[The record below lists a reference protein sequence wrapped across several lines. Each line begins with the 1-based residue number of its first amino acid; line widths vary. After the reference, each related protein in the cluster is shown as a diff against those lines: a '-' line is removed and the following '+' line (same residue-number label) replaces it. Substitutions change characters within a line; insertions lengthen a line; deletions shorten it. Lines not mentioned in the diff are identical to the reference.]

1 MALFQNNVELNEI
14 ADHIF
19 ILLDIKTLSNL
30 ENINTIWSRQ
40 FRDPKLWLKLCMKK
54 EAKWFKYRAQDS
66 NQNLIQYEQA
76 NFQWYQLLEGLDNSP
91 NEELKESLLS
101 HFKIRFKT
109 ASKLNGSFTSIYSNP
124 FAFAAKSGNLALAKY
139 IVTNT
144 DPFKKMKR
152 SAMIDIEQGEIL
164 DDEIIPFD
172 PSLIPIHT
180 AAMFGQVEVV
190 KFLMETYSHLNDT
203 VDEFNHTPI
212 EYAIIKDHRNV
223 LKLLL
228 SFPMKGIIKKKALNL
243 ALAKPSYTMAFKIYK
258 WRTACIIFERVLHY
272 ERGGYHIILTILI
285 ILFFIISIMILIKFP
300 CEYYCLQSLNRG
312 GSPTSV
318 LCQMGL
324 W

>member
-30 ENINTIWSRQ
+30 ENINTIWSRHL
-40 FRDPKLWLKLCMKK
+40 RDPKLWLKLCMKK
-54 EAKWFKYRAQDS
+54 EAKRFKHLAQDS
-66 NQNLIQYEQA
+66 NQNSVQYEQA

-109 ASKLNGSFTSIYSNP
+109 ASKLIGSFTSIYSNP
-124 FAFAAKSGNLALAKY
+124 FAFAAKCGNLALAKY

-152 SAMIDIEQGEIL
+152 SAMIDIEQGEVL
-164 DDEIIPFD
+164 NDEIIPFD

-180 AAMFGQVEVV
+180 AAMSGQVEVV
-190 KFLMETYSHLNDT
+190 KFLMETYSHLNEAL
-203 VDEFNHTPI
+203 DEFNHTPI
-212 EYAIIKDHRNV
+212 EYAIIKGHTKI

-228 SFPMKGIIKKKALNL
+228 SFPMKGIIKKKAFNL
-243 ALAKPSYTMAFKIYK
+243 ALAKPSYSMAFKIYK
-258 WRTACIIFERVLHY
+258 WRTACIIFDRVVHY
-272 ERGGYHIILTILI
+272 ERWGCFIVPTTLI
-285 ILFFIISIMILIKFP
+285 VLFLIYSMVVFVKFIS
-300 CEYYCLQSLNRG
+300 EYYCLQSLNSG

-318 LCQMGL
+318 LCKMGL

>member
-1 MALFQNNVELNEI
+1 
-14 ADHIF
+14 
-19 ILLDIKTLSNL
+19 
-30 ENINTIWSRQ
+30 
-40 FRDPKLWLKLCMKK
+40 
-54 EAKWFKYRAQDS
+54 
-66 NQNLIQYEQA
+66 
-76 NFQWYQLLEGLDNSP
+76 
-91 NEELKESLLS
+91 
-101 HFKIRFKT
+101 
-109 ASKLNGSFTSIYSNP
+109 
-124 FAFAAKSGNLALAKY
+124 
-139 IVTNT
+139 
-144 DPFKKMKR
+144 MKR

-212 EYAIIKDHRNV
+212 EYAIIKDHKHV

-228 SFPMKGIIKKKALNL
+228 SFPMKGIMKKKALNL

-258 WRTACIIFERVLHY
+258 WRTACIIFERVLRY
-272 ERGGYHIILTILI
+272 ERGGYPIIPTILI
-285 ILFFIISIMILIKFP
+285 ILFFIVSIMILIKFP

>member
-1 MALFQNNVELNEI
+1 MALFQNNVELNKI

-30 ENINTIWSRQ
+30 KNINTIWSQ
-40 FRDPKLWLKLCMKK
+40 HLRDPKLWLKLCMKK

-109 ASKLNGSFTSIYSNP
+109 ASKLIGSFTSIYNNP
-124 FAFAAKSGNLALAKY
+124 FAFAAKCGNLALAKY

-212 EYAIIKDHRNV
+212 EYAIIKDHRHV

-258 WRTACIIFERVLHY
+258 WRTACIIFERVLRY
-272 ERGGYHIILTILI
+272 ERGGYNIILTILI
-285 ILFFIISIMILIKFP
+285 ILFFIVSIMILIKFP

-318 LCQMGL
+318 LCKMGL

>member
-30 ENINTIWSRQ
+30 ENINTIWSRHM
-40 FRDPKLWLKLCMKK
+40 RDPKLWLKLCMKK
-54 EAKWFKYRAQDS
+54 EAKWFKHLAQSS
-66 NQNLIQYEQA
+66 NQKFIQYEQA
-76 NFQWYQLLEGLDNSP
+76 NFQWYQLLECLDNSP

-101 HFKIRFKT
+101 HLKIRFKT
-109 ASKLNGSFTSIYSNP
+109 ASKLIGYFTSIYSNP

-190 KFLMETYSHLNDT
+190 KFLMETYSHLNDI

-212 EYAIIKDHRNV
+212 EYAIIKDHRKV
-223 LKLLL
+223 LKILL
-228 SFPMKGIIKKKALNL
+228 SFPMKGIIKKKAFNL
-243 ALAKPSYTMAFKIYK
+243 AMAKPSYTMAFQIDK
-258 WRTACIIFERVLHY
+258 WRTFRIVLENVLYY
-272 ERGGYHIILTILI
+272 ERWGCRIVPTILMV
-285 ILFFIISIMILIKFP
+285 ILGID
-300 CEYYCLQSLNRG
+300 
-312 GSPTSV
+312 V
-318 LCQMGL
+318 LCIFISLYEDGYL
-324 W
+324 DFSTYVNKPE